1 MKKQI
6 RAIFVIFLVFI
17 MLFGLGCTSRG
28 KITTKKTVDED
39 YHTGTRGLEMDFVKN
54 APPYKIYDR
63 DNLEVTVELK
73 NKGAYPD
80 SNSFVGKL
88 EISGFDAA
96 AIKGSWDGGNTITP
110 SLQGKTQYNPEG
122 GYDTMTYKDSDG
134 VDVPFDY
141 DSYKTDIIVTS
152 CYKYKTIASP
162 TVCIDPEPYK
172 IVQEKKVCQIR
183 DQGLGSQGAPVAV
196 DRIEQ
201 EVSSDKIYFRIF
213 IKNSGRGTVILPD
226 KYNECPFDLDH
237 QDIDKVIVSAKLS
250 HDSSPVCNPQGT
262 VNDPVRL
269 VNSRGVI
276 FCSFNKPI
284 AVQSAY
290 LAPLH
295 IEASYVY
302 SESISKRLEIVN
314 LK

>member
-1 MKKQI
+1 MKKI
-6 RAIFVIFLVFI
+6 IIIVLMISVL
-17 MLFGLGCTSRG
+17 LFSMGCSGG
-28 KITTKKTVDED
+28 KIGTKNVEED
-39 YHTGTRGLEMDFVKN
+39 YHTGTRGMEMYFVKN

-73 NKGAYPD
+73 NLGAYPNTD
-80 SNSFVGKL
+80 SFVGKL
-88 EISGFDAA
+88 EISGFDKA
-96 AIKGSWDGGNTITP
+96 AISGSWDGGNTIPPT
-110 SLQGKTQYNPEG
+110 LQGKTQYNPEG
-122 GYDTMTYKDSDG
+122 GYTTMTYRDSDG

-152 CYKYKTIASP
+152 CYKYTTVASP

-172 IVQEKKVCQIR
+172 LVQEKKVCQIS

-213 IKNSGRGTVILPD
+213 IRNSGKGTVILPD
-226 KYNECPFDLDH
+226 KYNECPFELDH
-237 QDIDKVIVSAKLS
+237 QDIDMVIVSAKIS

-262 VNDPVRL
+262 VSDPVRL
-269 VNSRGVI
+269 VNGRGVI
-276 FCSFNKPI
+276 FCSFNKPV

-290 LAPLH
+290 LAPLQ
-295 IEASYVY
+295 IETSYVY
-302 SESISKRLEIVN
+302 SESISQRIEIVN